1 MARGRASRERAS
13 RERAS
18 DWLTGSGGGRLGKA
32 CARMQ
37 CFPHLDSPSREP
49 ALASLKQTSGRG
61 PKTREAQRPSSTYGT
76 SLVFSPFGPP
86 AARMPCFPR
95 LDRPSVL
102 VLAASSAV
110 LRPLWALLDRSGVV
124 LGPRRRG
131 AVGCGSGTGFGRP
144 TAAGSRSLRSTSR
157 GLTFAVQNKAGQK

>member
-1 MARGRASRERAS
+1 MG
-13 RERAS
+13 
-18 DWLTGSGGGRLGKA
+18 
-32 CARMQ
+32 ARMP
-37 CFPHLDSPSREP
+37 CFPHLDSPSSEP

-86 AARMPCFPR
+86 AARMLWFPR

-110 LRPLWALLDRSGVV
+110 LRPLWALLDRSGAV
-124 LGPRRRG
+124 LGP
-131 AVGCGSGTGFGRP
+131 S
-144 TAAGSRSLRSTSR
+144 
-157 GLTFAVQNKAGQK
+157 